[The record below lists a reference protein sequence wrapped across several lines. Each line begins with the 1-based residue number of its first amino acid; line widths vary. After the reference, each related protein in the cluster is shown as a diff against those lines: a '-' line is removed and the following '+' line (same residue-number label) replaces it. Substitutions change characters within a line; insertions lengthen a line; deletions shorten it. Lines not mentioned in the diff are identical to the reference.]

1 MLGAGTDRQRPAP
14 TGNGVA
20 GIAPAA
26 GGDGGS
32 AKADERNEVTMRGWV
47 SAWLPQ
53 SQYEQERRATFGIRG
68 GRQVPAR
75 TKRSIGR
82 DNLMRMPTT
91 AAGEPVPAGRGWRAW
106 VTAQPRRLAA
116 LLPWL
121 KAVPQRLAGF
131 ARRSPALAR
140 EHWLLTA
147 LLAAGLVLRVLA
159 QVAYRPALFYIDS
172 MKYLFGAYPGNDPPG
187 YQILI
192 KPVLDIA
199 DPSLIAALQHVV
211 GLAMAVLLYAVL
223 LRRGVP
229 RWLAA
234 LATAPVLL
242 DGYQLQIEQTI
253 MPDVMFEACIVAG
266 LAALLWHP
274 RPRTALII
282 TGGLFLGASA
292 TARQVGEIFLLPALA
307 YLLVALP
314 HWRRR
319 LAQGAILCAA
329 FALPILAYCSVALA
343 VTGHFRLSYTGTN
356 EFYGRLAL
364 AVDCREV
371 ALPTGER
378 ALCPSH
384 ARAVQL
390 GIDGL
395 EHNPA
400 SPLRRYQAGHPG
412 TFSAAVAGFDRRLL
426 LHDPAA
432 VAAAVGRD
440 ALKLYAVD
448 RGTAPADSPVSR
460 WQFQRGYPLYPAPLY
475 ASAITGQVVATAG
488 HQFGGGGPAATAPLA
503 SFLRGYQLRGGYTP
517 GPLLALATLAGL
529 AGTLSLARRHP
540 TPAQRHAAQA
550 CLLMF
555 TSAATVLLISD
566 AFEFSWRYQLPAL
579 ITLPPA
585 AALALTALFTH
596 RRPADH

>member
-1 MLGAGTDRQRPAP
+1 L
-14 TGNGVA
+14 
-20 GIAPAA
+20 
-26 GGDGGS
+26 
-32 AKADERNEVTMRGWV
+32 
-47 SAWLPQ
+47 
-53 SQYEQERRATFGIRG
+53 
-68 GRQVPAR
+68 
-75 TKRSIGR
+75 
-82 DNLMRMPTT
+82 
-91 AAGEPVPAGRGWRAW
+91 PAGRGWRAW
-106 VTAQPRRLAA
+106 VTARPRRLAA

-121 KAVPQRLAGF
+121 KALPRRLAGL

-140 EHWLLTA
+140 EHWLLTV
-147 LLAAGLVLRVLA
+147 LLAAGLVLRAAA

-192 KPVLDIA
+192 KPVLDVA
-199 DPSLIAALQHVV
+199 DPSLVAAFQHVV
-211 GLAMAVLLYAVL
+211 GLAMAVLLYVVL

-253 MPDVMFEACIVAG
+253 MPDVMFEACIAAG

-371 ALPTGER
+371 ALPAGER

-400 SPLRRYQAGHPG
+400 SPLRRYQAGHAG

-488 HQFGGGGPAATAPLA
+488 RQFGGGGPAVARPLA

-529 AGTLSLARRHP
+529 AGTLSLARRHT

-555 TSAATVLLISD
+555 TSAAAVLLISD

-596 RRPADH
+596 RREGPGEPPVTAPAPGSQTDTAAHAVPRPAGHGGGHGHGSGQELPQARDRTPAS

>member
-1 MLGAGTDRQRPAP
+1 M
-14 TGNGVA
+14 
-20 GIAPAA
+20 
-26 GGDGGS
+26 
-32 AKADERNEVTMRGWV
+32 
-47 SAWLPQ
+47 
-53 SQYEQERRATFGIRG
+53 RRA
-68 GRQVPAR
+68 AR
-75 TKRSIGR
+75 
-82 DNLMRMPTT
+82 
-91 AAGEPVPAGRGWRAW
+91 
-106 VTAQPRRLAA
+106 
-116 LLPWL
+116 
-121 KAVPQRLAGF
+121 
-131 ARRSPALAR
+131 LAR
-140 EHWLLTA
+140 EHWLLTV
-147 LLAAGLVLRVLA
+147 LLTAGLVLRVLA
-159 QVAYRPALFYIDS
+159 QIAYRPALIYIDS
-172 MKYLFGAYPGNDPPG
+172 LRYLYHAHG
-187 YQILI
+187 
-192 KPVLDIA
+192 A
-199 DPSLIAALQHVV
+199 DPVGYRVLLRPLLLVGNLDLVVAFQHVV

-329 FALPILAYCSVALA
+329 FALPILAASFRNSVVIHNFGLA
-343 VTGHFRLSYTGTN
+343 PYAGGSI
-356 EFYGRLAL
+356 YGRMA
-364 AVDCREV
+364 AAADC
-371 ALPTGER
+371 ATLKLPPYER
-378 ALCPSH
+378 ALCPTAQQQRNGPDWLDH
-384 ARAVQL
+384 QL
-390 GIDGL
+390 G
-395 EHNPA
+395 
-400 SPLRRYQAGHPG
+400 SPIKSFQA
-412 TFSAAVAGFDRRLL
+412 
-426 LHDPAA
+426 PAA
-432 VAAAVGRD
+432 TSNGQVVSDFTHRVLRQQPGRVLAAVGKD

-448 RGTAPADSPVSR
+448 RVTAPGDTPVSR
-460 WQFQRGYPLYPAPLY
+460 WQFQSSYPQYPPY
-475 ASAITGQVVATAG
+475 MTISGGQVLFKSFSPEGAVRWTWSA
-488 HQFGGGGPAATAPLA
+488 QEFGGGSPAVTAPLA
-503 SFLRGYQLRGGYTP
+503 SFLRGYQLGGGYTP

-529 AGTLSLARRHP
+529 AGTLSLARRHA

-555 TSAATVLLISD
+555 TSAAAVLLISD

-579 ITLPPA
+579 LTLPPA

-596 RRPADH
+596 RREGPGEPPVTAPVPGSETDMAAHAVPGPAGHGGGQGHGRGPELPQARDRTPAS

>member
-1 MLGAGTDRQRPAP
+1 M
-14 TGNGVA
+14 
-20 GIAPAA
+20 
-26 GGDGGS
+26 
-32 AKADERNEVTMRGWV
+32 
-47 SAWLPQ
+47 
-53 SQYEQERRATFGIRG
+53 
-68 GRQVPAR
+68 
-75 TKRSIGR
+75 
-82 DNLMRMPTT
+82 
-91 AAGEPVPAGRGWRAW
+91 
-106 VTAQPRRLAA
+106 
-116 LLPWL
+116 
-121 KAVPQRLAGF
+121 
-131 ARRSPALAR
+131 
-140 EHWLLTA
+140 
-147 LLAAGLVLRVLA
+147 LRVLV
-159 QVAYRPALFYIDS
+159 QIAYRPALIYIDS
-172 MKYLFGAYPGNDPPG
+172 LRYLYHAHG
-187 YQILI
+187 
-192 KPVLDIA
+192 A
-199 DPSLIAALQHVV
+199 DPVGYRALLRPLLLVGNLDLVAAFQHVV

-292 TARQVGEIFLLPALA
+292 TARQVGEIFILPALA

-329 FALPILAYCSVALA
+329 FALPILVYCSVALA
-343 VTGHFRLSYTGTN
+343 ATGHFRLSYTGTN
-356 EFYGRLAL
+356 ELYGRLAL
-364 AVDCREV
+364 AVELPGDRPARRRAG
-371 ALPTGER
+371 ALPRPRVGR
-378 ALCPSH
+378 
-384 ARAVQL
+384 
-390 GIDGL
+390 
-395 EHNPA
+395 PA
-400 SPLRRYQAGHPG
+400 WHRRPGAQPRLPAAPVPAGHPG

-448 RGTAPADSPVSR
+448 RVTAPGDSPVSR

-475 ASAITGQVVATAG
+475 ASAITRQVVAAAG
-488 HQFGGGGPAATAPLA
+488 RRFGGGGPAVTAPLA
-503 SFLRGYQLRGGYTP
+503 SFLRGYQLGGGYTP

-529 AGTLSLARRHP
+529 AGTLSLARRHA

-555 TSAATVLLISD
+555 TSAAAVLLVSD

-596 RRPADH
+596 RRPVDH

>member
-1 MLGAGTDRQRPAP
+1 MRGPRVTVNPAAAGSPAP
-14 TGNGVA
+14 A
-20 GIAPAA
+20 GDPAA
-26 GGDGGS
+26 GS
-32 AKADERNEVTMRGWV
+32 
-47 SAWLPQ
+47 
-53 SQYEQERRATFGIRG
+53 
-68 GRQVPAR
+68 
-75 TKRSIGR
+75 
-82 DNLMRMPTT
+82 
-91 AAGEPVPAGRGWRAW
+91 PVPAGERGPEPARG
-106 VTAQPRRLAA
+106 VRRLAGRC
-116 LLPWL
+116 L
-121 KAVPQRLAGF
+121 R
-131 ARRSPALAR
+131 LAR
-140 EHWLLTA
+140 EHWLLTV
-147 LLAAGLVLRVLA
+147 LVAAGLVLRVLV
-159 QVAYRPALFYIDS
+159 QIAYRPALIYIDS
-172 MKYLFGAYPGNDPPG
+172 LRYLYHAHG
-187 YQILI
+187 
-192 KPVLDIA
+192 A
-199 DPSLIAALQHVV
+199 DPVGYRALLRPLLLVGNLDLVAAFQHVV

-292 TARQVGEIFLLPALA
+292 TARQVGEIFILPALA

-329 FALPILAYCSVALA
+329 FALPILVYCSVALA
-343 VTGHFRLSYTGTN
+343 ATGHFRLSYTGTN
-356 EFYGRLAL
+356 ELYGRLAL
-364 AVDCREV
+364 AVDCRET
-371 ALPTGER
+371 ALPAGER
-378 ALCPSH
+378 ALCPGR
-384 ARAVQL
+384 AWAVQL

-448 RGTAPADSPVSR
+448 RVTAPGDSPVSR

-475 ASAITGQVVATAG
+475 ASAITRQVVAAAG
-488 HQFGGGGPAATAPLA
+488 RWFGGGGPAVTAQLA
-503 SFLRGYQLRGGYTP
+503 SFLRGYQLGGGYTP
-517 GPLLALATLAGL
+517 GPLLAFATLAGL
-529 AGTLSLARRHP
+529 AGTLSLARRHA

-555 TSAATVLLISD
+555 TSAAAVLLVSD

-596 RRPADH
+596 RRSVDH

>member
-1 MLGAGTDRQRPAP
+1 
-14 TGNGVA
+14 
-20 GIAPAA
+20 
-26 GGDGGS
+26 
-32 AKADERNEVTMRGWV
+32 
-47 SAWLPQ
+47 
-53 SQYEQERRATFGIRG
+53 
-68 GRQVPAR
+68 
-75 TKRSIGR
+75 
-82 DNLMRMPTT
+82 MRMPTT
-91 AAGEPVPAGRGWRAW
+91 AAGQPVPASRGWRAW
-106 VTAQPRRLAA
+106 VTARPRPLAA
-116 LLPWL
+116 LRPWL
-121 KAVPQRLAGF
+121 KALPRRLGGL

-140 EHWLLTA
+140 EHWLLTV

-159 QVAYRPALFYIDS
+159 QIAYRPALFYIDS

-199 DPSLIAALQHVV
+199 DPSLIAALQHVL

-229 RWLAA
+229 RWLGA

-292 TARQVGEIFLLPALA
+292 TARQVGEILILPALA

-319 LAQGAILCAA
+319 LTQGAILCAA
-329 FALPILAYCSVALA
+329 FALPILAASFRNSVVIHNFGLA
-343 VTGHFRLSYTGTN
+343 PYAGGSI
-356 EFYGRLAL
+356 YGRMA
-364 AVDCREV
+364 AAADCATLR
-371 ALPTGER
+371 LPPSER
-378 ALCPSH
+378 ALCPTVQQQRNGPDWLDH
-384 ARAVQL
+384 QL
-390 GIDGL
+390 GSPIKSFQA
-395 EHNPA
+395 PA
-400 SPLRRYQAGHPG
+400 GMSNGQVVSDFTHRVLVQQPG
-412 TFSAAVAGFDRRLL
+412 RVLT
-426 LHDPAA
+426 
-432 VAAAVGRD
+432 AVGKD
-440 ALKLYAVD
+440 ALKLYAVP
-448 RGTAPADSPVSR
+448 RATSPGDTPISR
-460 WQFQRGYPLYPAPLY
+460 WQFQPSYPQYPPYMTIRG
-475 ASAITGQVVATAG
+475 GQVLFKSFSPEGTVRWTWSAQG
-488 HQFGGGGPAATAPLA
+488 FGGGSPAVITPLA
-503 SFLRGYQLRGGYTP
+503 SFLRSYQLGGGYTP

-529 AGTLSLARRHP
+529 AGTVSLARRHA

-555 TSAATVLLISD
+555 TSAAAVLLISD
-566 AFEFSWRYQLPAL
+566 AFEYSWRYQLPAL

-585 AALALTALFTH
+585 AALAITALFTH
-596 RRPADH
+596 WREGPGGPPVTAPAPSSQTDRAELPRARDRTPAS